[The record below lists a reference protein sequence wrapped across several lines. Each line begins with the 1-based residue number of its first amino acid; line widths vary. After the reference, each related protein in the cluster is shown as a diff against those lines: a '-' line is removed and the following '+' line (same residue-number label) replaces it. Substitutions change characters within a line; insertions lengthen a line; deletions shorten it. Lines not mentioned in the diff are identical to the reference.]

1 MPPSSTSHSYGIPA
15 HHDCQIRKDAAM
27 DEINA
32 TQDREH
38 EQERVQEQVKA
49 AVAAYRAMLD
59 TFVNHPERRM
69 TSEAEPARL
78 RPS

>member
-1 MPPSSTSHSYGIPA
+1 MHPSSISHSYGIPA
-15 HHDCQIRKDAAM
+15 HHDRRICREAAM

-32 TQDREH
+32 TQDQQH
-38 EQERVQEQVKA
+38 VQQRVQEQVTA

-59 TFVNHPERRM
+59 TFVNQPERPIA
-69 TSEAEPARL
+69 SEAEPTRL

>member
-27 DEINA
+27 DEIKA
-32 TQDREH
+32 THD
-38 EQERVQEQVKA
+38 QERVQQQVKA
-49 AVAAYRAMLD
+49 AVAAYRTMLD
-59 TFVNHPERRM
+59 TFVNHPERRIA
-69 TSEAEPARL
+69 SEAEPARL

>member
-1 MPPSSTSHSYGIPA
+1 MPPSSISHFYGIPA
-15 HHDCQIRKDAAM
+15 HHDCQIRREAAV

-32 TQDREH
+32 TRDQ
-38 EQERVQEQVKA
+38 QRVQEQVTA

-59 TFVNHPERRM
+59 TFVNHPERPIA
-69 TSEAEPARL
+69 SEAEPTRL